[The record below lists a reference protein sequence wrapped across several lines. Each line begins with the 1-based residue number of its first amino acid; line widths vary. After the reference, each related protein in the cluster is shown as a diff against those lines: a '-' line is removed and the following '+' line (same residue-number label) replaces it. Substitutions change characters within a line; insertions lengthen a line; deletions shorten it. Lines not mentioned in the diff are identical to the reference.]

1 MSGDRKDDI
10 DWQSELKSRLEAYEK
25 RTGRRISGKMN
36 PEGFREEEGIPGS
49 ESGFGEESVVIPGKE
64 EAGDLEDESEIE
76 NPAESFYEEE
86 TENDLEDDYPVG
98 PDFLAVLDGRDG
110 DDDLDSVLF
119 RERLSRDTDSEDD
132 FETTG
137 LAGSGSGSDEDRGSY
152 FDGIREDSDEEEE
165 LYSEPVVKVV
175 NIEEFRMD
183 SSAEEV
189 FVPLN
194 DESPLGYEDEFEPAE
209 EEEVSKEIIVSRLL
223 SGTIDMVI
231 AVITAAGFMEIIAWK
246 LSLNFFEVG
255 VLKWIGILAVF
266 FYVLNCLY
274 FLTLTHRTP
283 GMLVTDLKLHPGKG
297 RNTLS
302 FLPVLV
308 RTLAFFPSAL
318 CVTGLVWS
326 LFDYQARCLHDI
338 ISGTRVVSAR
348 GSWADPHP
356 AG

>member
-1 MSGDRKDDI
+1 MSGDKKNDI

-25 RTGRRISGKMN
+25 RTGRRISGKKN
-36 PEGFREEEGIPGS
+36 PKDFWEEEDMHGS
-49 ESGFGEESVVIPGKE
+49 VSDFSEESVVIPGKE

-86 TENDLEDDYPVG
+86 NELEDDYPVE
-98 PDFLAVLDGRDG
+98 PDFLAVLDGLDG
-110 DDDLDSVLF
+110 DDDVDSFLF

-132 FETTG
+132 FDITSLTR
-137 LAGSGSGSDEDRGSY
+137 SGSGSDKDRGSY
-152 FDGIREDSDEEEE
+152 FDEIREDSDEEEE
-165 LYSEPVVKVV
+165 LCSESVVKVV

-189 FVPLN
+189 FVPLK
-194 DESPLGYEDEFEPAE
+194 DESPLGYEDEFEPSE

-223 SGTIDMVI
+223 SGMIDMVI
-231 AVITAAGFMEIIAWK
+231 AVITAAGFMEIAAWK

-266 FYVLNCLY
+266 FYILNCLY

-283 GMLVTDLKLHPGKG
+283 GMLITDLKLHPGKG
-297 RNTLS
+297 RDTLS
-302 FLPVLV
+302 FLSVLV

-318 CVTGLVWS
+318 CVTGLVWA

-348 GSWADPHP
+348 G
-356 AG
+356 

>member
-25 RTGRRISGKMN
+25 RTGRRISGKKN
-36 PEGFREEEGIPGS
+36 SEDSPEEEGMPGS
-49 ESGFGEESVVIPGKE
+49 VSEFGEESVVIPEKE
-64 EAGDLEDESEIE
+64 EAGDLEVELEIE
-76 NPAESFYEEE
+76 NPAEPFHEEE
-86 TENDLEDDYPVG
+86 DENNVEDDYPAG
-98 PDFLAVLDGRDG
+98 PDFLAVLDGMDG
-110 DDDLDSVLF
+110 DDDGDSFLF
-119 RERLSRDTDSEDD
+119 RERLSRDTDSEED
-132 FETTG
+132 FDM
-137 LAGSGSGSDEDRGSY
+137 AGSGSESDEDRGSY
-152 FDGIREDSDEEEE
+152 FDGIREDQDEEEE

-189 FVPLN
+189 FVPLK
-194 DESPLGYEDEFEPAE
+194 DEPPSGYEGEFEPAE

-274 FLTLTHRTP
+274 FLTLIRRTP

-297 RNTLS
+297 RNTMS
-302 FLPVLV
+302 FLTVLV

-326 LFDYQARCLHDI
+326 LFDHQARCLHDI

-348 GSWADPHP
+348 GL
-356 AG
+356 